1 MTRGTTISIVHQTIA
16 NDWKS
21 NRNQKH
27 KEQQNQ
33 NSDRYDKH
41 QTTWSQS
48 RIYKHTHIHTYVC
61 KVLRLRS
68 RGIFVGGMQLETER
82 TGRQVTLPTMRH
94 HVCRWFERMCVCVC
108 VWTFPKKLSKKNRP
122 TMFVVCRASLS
133 TNQPANE
140 AANQAAMPPASR
152 SLAHSCSPGA
162 QLAKSSTT
170 HCIDP
175 LVLTIHYLYVSKYG
189 V

>member
-48 RIYKHTHIHTYVC
+48 RTYKHTHIHTYVC

-94 HVCRWFERMCVCVC
+94 HVCWWFERMCVCVC
-108 VWTFPKKLSKKNRP
+108 EPFPRSCQKKIDQQCLWFAERRCQP
-122 TMFVVCRASLS
+122 
-133 TNQPANE
+133 TNQPTKQQTRQPCHQPAVHLLTH
-140 AANQAAMPPASR
+140 AALGR
-152 SLAHSCSPGA
+152 S
-162 QLAKSSTT
+162 
-170 HCIDP
+170 
-175 LVLTIHYLYVSKYG
+175 
-189 V
+189 

>member
-48 RIYKHTHIHTYVC
+48 RTYKHTHMHTYVC

-108 VWTFPKKLSKKNRP
+108 VNLSQEVVKKKIDQQCLWFAERRCQPTSQRSSKP
-122 TMFVVCRASLS
+122 GSHATSQPFTCSLM
-133 TNQPANE
+133 QPW
-140 AANQAAMPPASR
+140 
-152 SLAHSCSPGA
+152 GA
-162 QLAKSSTT
+162 VSQVIYYTLYWPFGLD
-170 HCIDP
+170 HP
-175 LVLTIHYLYVSKYG
+175 LLVRK
-189 V
+189 